1 MDYGKLFDAG
11 ITAGSIKEWR
21 ASGKKAVG
29 VVCGHV
35 PMEIFHA
42 ADVLPVRLRATGC
55 EDHSE
60 AESWM
65 SSFGC
70 SFAKSILQYLIDGVY
85 ELDGVVATDGCMLS
99 VRIYD
104 NWKYICEKQG
114 KKQMVYEIGAP
125 RKVSDTTK
133 QFFFEELEDLIA
145 RIEELSGNKITPE
158 KLAASIEIY
167 NEARGL
173 LRQVEALQK
182 QNPPVLTGEEMLALH
197 LSSTN
202 MPIEEYIELLKAFL
216 ADAGNKAKPE
226 HYRARLLFIGSA
238 LDNPEYIKIIEGK
251 GGLVVAD
258 TICLGSMMFGDE
270 VDFNKA
276 EPLRSIADYYLER
289 IVCPRMI
296 DNRDA
301 LHEYI
306 LNTAKEYS
314 VDGVVYA
321 KMQNCECWGGENVFL
336 EQELKDAGIPLLNVE
351 REQKLANAG
360 QLEIRVEAFVEMIE
374 KEG

>member
-1 MDYGKLFDAG
+1 MDYSKLFDAS
-11 ITAGSIKEWR
+11 ISAGSIKEWR

-35 PMEIFHA
+35 PMEVFHA
-42 ADVLPVRLRATGC
+42 AGVLPVRLRATGC

-85 ELDGVVATDGCMLS
+85 ELDGLVASDGCMLS

-104 NWKYICEKQG
+104 NWKYICDKAG
-114 KKQMVYEIGAP
+114 DGQMVYELGAP
-125 RKVSDTTK
+125 RKVSPTTR
-133 QFFFEELEDLIA
+133 QFYAEELQDLIA
-145 RIEELSGNKITPE
+145 KLEALSGNKVTEE
-158 KLAASIEIY
+158 KLAASIETY
-167 NEARGL
+167 NEARRL
-173 LRQVEALQK
+173 LRQIEALQK
-182 QNPPVLTGEEMLALH
+182 QDPPLLTGAEMLALH
-197 LSSTN
+197 LSATN
-202 MPIEEYIELLKAFL
+202 MPVEDYIELLKAFL
-216 ADAGNKAKPE
+216 ADAGNRAKPDG
-226 HYRARLLFIGSA
+226 HRARLLFIGSA
-238 LDNPEYIKIIEGK
+238 LDNPEYIRIIEGK

-270 VDFNKA
+270 AKIDRANVINS
-276 EPLRSIADYYLER
+276 LADYYLDR

-296 DNRDA
+296 DNRDK
-301 LHEYI
+301 LHRYI
-306 LNTAKEYS
+306 LDTAKDYK